1 MIITAFSALW
11 LQGKHTLPS
20 FSWLFYS
27 GASNHMTNSS
37 DTLSNVQ
44 KYYGNIQIAHGSKLP
59 IHAIGDINSSIKD
72 VLVSP

>member
-1 MIITAFSALW
+1 MIKAFSALRR
-11 LQGKHTLPS
+11 QGKCTLPS
-20 FSWLFYS
+20 FSWLVDF

-44 KYYGNIQIAHGSKLP
+44 KYYGNIHIANGSKLP